1 MRLPR
6 CIQRSIQSHHSPGK
20 IRYFMTKDGGLHVA
34 RGVTSGVSH
43 AVKPT
48 CRLAIC
54 CWRREKRVLQLLAAR
69 PSYCNW
75 THRER
80 AQNRFFWLLRR
91 IFTPPNPSPPSST
104 SCGRLLVDLADATPF
119 LPSHS
124 GRQLRE
130 LKLDIHVDTFTAR
143 RRDALDHG
151 AISSEVK
158 SRGVE

>member
-1 MRLPR
+1 M
-6 CIQRSIQSHHSPGK
+6 CCPGK

-91 IFTPPNPSPPSST
+91 ILPPPIPLHQAA
-104 SCGRLLVDLADATPF
+104 LLVGACSLTSLMRHLFCRHIVADNSAS
-119 LPSHS
+119 L
-124 GRQLRE
+124 
-130 LKLDIHVDTFTAR
+130 
-143 RRDALDHG
+143 
-151 AISSEVK
+151 SSIYTWTG
-158 SRGVE
+158 SRHDEETLSIMVQSAPK